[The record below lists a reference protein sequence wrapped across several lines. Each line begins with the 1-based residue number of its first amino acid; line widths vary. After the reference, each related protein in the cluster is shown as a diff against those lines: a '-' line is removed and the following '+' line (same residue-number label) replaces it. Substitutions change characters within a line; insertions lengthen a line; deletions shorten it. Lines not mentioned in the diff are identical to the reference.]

1 MPNEIDSRRLIE
13 EVRKRPALWDLDHE
27 FNKWPLEV
35 IKLWKE
41 VAAVLGVEDVEQ
53 CRHKW
58 KILRDTYRTL
68 VKRFER
74 RKARDRALGIQNPQS
89 SYDIK
94 WAYYDD
100 LSFIKDKKR
109 KRRTRS
115 EMEQDQNTNS
125 IDDCNEAPV
134 SEIKVEPTRV
144 GSQEAFLIEEFDD
157 DDDADMTDMEFQDIG
172 NSNTLCDNIR
182 SALMPEQESAKI
194 SDINEETYSTNGT
207 QNTLAT
213 SQLSHPIERRLSP
226 ISVINAAL
234 EETESPNVIQ
244 KTKLRTS
251 PQVSQT
257 IEEATSPITPLTFP
271 MAPAIKVATQ
281 EHANSTATP
290 TPNDNTKDCPS
301 SSRSE
306 RHVHFLETPEQKE
319 HHLMK
324 SSLEA
329 IHSANKHNGDPDYH
343 FLVSFLK
350 HTKKMDV
357 VENLRFRRRMCDL
370 VMSTLAPNA
379 PSNAVAATINASAL
393 SAPVSGFVIAEY
405 EKGNSAS
412 VKQEPVTNQ

>member
-74 RKARDRALGIQNPQS
+74 RKARDKALGVQNPQS
-89 SYDIK
+89 SYEIK

-172 NSNTLCDNIR
+172 NSNMLSDNSRSNTLL
-182 SALMPEQESAKI
+182 AEQYPAKI
-194 SDINEETYSTNGT
+194 SGVNEGTNT
-207 QNTLAT
+207 TNEVQNTLTT
-213 SQLSHPIERRLSP
+213 SQLSSP

-281 EHANSTATP
+281 EKSNSTATP
-290 TPNDNTKDCPS
+290 IPNDNSKDCPN
-301 SSRSE
+301 SSRNE

-379 PSNAVAATINASAL
+379 APSNSLAATSNASAL

>member
-89 SYDIK
+89 SYEIK

-125 IDDCNEAPV
+125 TDDCNEAPV

-144 GSQEAFLIEEFDD
+144 SDQETFFIEEFGDD
-157 DDDADMTDMEFQDIG
+157 DDTDMTDLEFQAIG
-172 NSNTLCDNIR
+172 NSNTLSDNSR
-182 SALMPEQESAKI
+182 SNTLLAEQYPAKI
-194 SDINEETYSTNGT
+194 SGVNEGANTTNEV
-207 QNTLAT
+207 QNTLTT
-213 SQLSHPIERRLSP
+213 SQLSSP

-251 PQVSQT
+251 PHVSQT
-257 IEEATSPITPLTFP
+257 IEEATSPTTPLTFP

-281 EHANSTATP
+281 ENENSTATP
-290 TPNDNTKDCPS
+290 TPNDNTKDCPY

-306 RHVHFLETPEQKE
+306 RHVHFIETPEQEK

-329 IHSANKHNGDPDYH
+329 IHRANKHNGDPDYH

-350 HTKKMDV
+350 HMKKMDV
-357 VENLRFRRRMCDL
+357 VENLRFRRRICDL

-379 PSNAVAATINASAL
+379 VPSNSLAATSNASAL